1 MDKLQLRHYKGRE
14 EVADREWELAMEAST
29 KFIAKKLEK
38 KDCGEAMAEGNFG
51 MPAAEHFVFQAFNK
65 LYKGEWEWSQRRAL
79 HTQLIRIAMSDIH
92 HYLAAWK
99 KKDHPEQVELDEKL
113 ADRLKDDEDFLDVV
127 YEIAERAAAGDKDLL
142 DYLNAM
148 RRCND
153 YKLMAEALGIEL
165 REVYQRQRK
174 LLRRIEKE
182 KSSTKNTTTRSGATI
197 TKTKKVKHL

>member
-1 MDKLQLRHYKGRE
+1 
-14 EVADREWELAMEAST
+14 
-29 KFIAKKLEK
+29 
-38 KDCGEAMAEGNFG
+38 
-51 MPAAEHFVFQAFNK
+51 
-65 LYKGEWEWSQRRAL
+65 
-79 HTQLIRIAMSDIH
+79 
-92 HYLAAWK
+92 
-99 KKDHPEQVELDEKL
+99 
-113 ADRLKDDEDFLDVV
+113 
-127 YEIAERAAAGDKDLL
+127 
-142 DYLNAM
+142 M